1 MKRLQLLI
9 VAVVVGCLAPGSVS
23 ADIVTTVDG
32 SRLVG
37 TVEQIV
43 DGRLVMLTEFA
54 GRLEI
59 DVSKLARI
67 STDRSVNVELTGGE
81 TFYGALATTPE
92 GATYVV
98 DSGTG
103 DHRFA
108 PADISQLW
116 GASAQ
121 SPRAI
126 ATQEKE
132 QAEFEAARPKWTVSL
147 EGGLTRR
154 EGNTNILTGRGR
166 FDAKRT
172 NKAGLLH
179 LYLAGKYDE
188 QDDIRTTNEYF
199 AGVRYERQVGDSRFW
214 YARSELEF
222 DEFEDIDLRAT
233 AAVGLGRYWIKR
245 PNRELKTSIGL
256 GYRREMY
263 DDDRTEDDAVL
274 DVGLDYRADIA
285 PWAQFTHSASYS
297 PDFQEIGNYRLTFDT
312 ALRIPFKNERL
323 AWKVGVRNEYNSRPQ
338 PGFDRLDN
346 TYYTSIVLT
355 LK

>member
-1 MKRLQLLI
+1 MKKLQVI
-9 VAVVVGCLAPGSVS
+9 VVVVVAGCLVPNPVS
-23 ADIVTTVDG
+23 ADVVTIVDG

-37 TVEQIV
+37 TVEQIA

-59 DVSKLARI
+59 VASKLTGI
-67 STDRSVNVELTGGE
+67 STNRSVNVELGVGD
-81 TFYGALATTPE
+81 TFFGALAITPE
-92 GATYVV
+92 GALYVV
-98 DSGTG
+98 DSTAG
-103 DHRFA
+103 DYRFA

-116 GASAQ
+116 PAGTKSA
-121 SPRAI
+121 REVA
-126 ATQEKE
+126 AHKKA
-132 QAEFEAARPKWTVSL
+132 QAEIKAARPKWSVAIES
-147 EGGLTRR
+147 GLTRR
-154 EGNTNILTGRGR
+154 EGNTDTLTGHGR

-172 NKAGLLH
+172 TKTDVLH

-188 QDDIRTTNEYF
+188 QDDTRTTNEYF
-199 AGVRYERQVGDSRFW
+199 GGVRYERQIDDRRFW

-222 DEFEDIDLRAT
+222 DEFEGIDLRAT
-233 AAVGLGRYWIKR
+233 AAVGRGRYWIKR
-245 PNRELKTSIGL
+245 SDRELKTSIGL

-274 DVGLDYRADIA
+274 DVGLDFRADIA
-285 PWAQFTHSASYS
+285 PWAQITHSAAYS

-312 ALRIPFKNERL
+312 AMRIPFKHERL

-338 PGFDRLDN
+338 PGFDRLDS